1 MILTTKEKRLI
12 RSTIRLLI
20 KDIRKLVKDYPE
32 SKITVFAFQEE
43 IGNYGSNWYLEI
55 TAKEIILREKYK
67 ESNSLISKGQRRNI
81 IIDNDDYIAQY
92 HFIKNYD
99 LIRKNI
105 EEIVNKKL
113 RQIQENVDLMNSTR
127 NKYKK
132 KMKEKKTKKAT
143 IEIDLPPSNNQYE
156 LEVSEENG
164 KTIGKLN
171 FNGLTLTLLA
181 SDGVRI
187 VNKPKNKQKIK

>member
-1 MILTTKEKRLI
+1 MILTTKEKKII

-55 TAKEIILREKYK
+55 TAKEIILREKYI

-81 IIDNDDYIAQY
+81 IIDNDDYLAQY

>member
-32 SKITVFAFQEE
+32 SKIRVFAFQEE

-67 ESNSLISKGQRRNI
+67 KSNSLISKGQRRNI
-81 IIDNDDYIAQY
+81 IIDNDDYLAQY
-92 HFIKNYD
+92 YFIKNYD

-113 RQIQENVDLMNSTR
+113 RQIQENVDLMN
-127 NKYKK
+127 K
-132 KMKEKKTKKAT
+132 
-143 IEIDLPPSNNQYE
+143 
-156 LEVSEENG
+156 
-164 KTIGKLN
+164 
-171 FNGLTLTLLA
+171 
-181 SDGVRI
+181 
-187 VNKPKNKQKIK
+187 

>member
-1 MILTTKEKRLI
+1 MILTTKEKKII

-81 IIDNDDYIAQY
+81 IIDNDDYLAQY

>member
-1 MILTTKEKRLI
+1 MVLTTKEKRLI

-81 IIDNDDYIAQY
+81 IIDNDDYLAQY

>member
-1 MILTTKEKRLI
+1 MVLTTKEKRLI

-81 IIDNDDYIAQY
+81 IIDNDDYLAQY
-92 HFIKNYD
+92 HFIKNFD

>member
-32 SKITVFAFQEE
+32 SKIRVFAFQEE

-55 TAKEIILREKYK
+55 TAKQIYLQERHK
-67 ESNSLISKGQRRNI
+67 ESTSLIARKNKRYAVV
-81 IIDNDDYIAQY
+81 DEDDYIAQY

-132 KMKEKKTKKAT
+132 KIKEKKQNKAT
-143 IEIDLPPSNNQYE
+143 IEVELPPSNNQYQ
-156 LEVSEENG
+156 LEVTEEDG

-171 FNGLTLTLLA
+171 FNGLTLTLLV
-181 SDGVRI
+181 DEGI
-187 VNKPKNKQKIK
+187 KITNKPKNKQKIK

>member
-1 MILTTKEKRLI
+1 MILTTKEKKII

-67 ESNSLISKGQRRNI
+67 ESNSLISKGQIRNI
-81 IIDNDDYIAQY
+81 IIDNDDYLAQY

>member
-1 MILTTKEKRLI
+1 MILTTKEKKII

-32 SKITVFAFQEE
+32 SKITIFAFQEE

-67 ESNSLISKGQRRNI
+67 ESNSLISKGKRRNVL
-81 IIDNDDYIAQY
+81 IDEADYIAQY

-99 LIRKNI
+99 EIRRNLV
-105 EEIVNKKL
+105 EVVNTKL
-113 RQIQENVDLMNSTR
+113 EKIQENIDLINSTKS
-127 NKYKK
+127 KYEKK
-132 KMKEKKTKKAT
+132 LKEKKTKKAT
-143 IEIDLPPSNNQYE
+143 VEIELPPSNNQYE
-156 LEVSEENG
+156 LEVTEEDG

-181 SDGVRI
+181 SDSVRI
-187 VNKPKNKQKIK
+187 INKPKNKQKIK